1 MKKCLQRSMMI
12 LPVHVRKFVEKSY
25 LRGADAIVLD
35 LEDAVPPPE
44 KHEARKMVKESV
56 QIAGRG
62 GADVLV
68 RVNHDPSLWLDDLDA
83 SIIPGVH
90 GIFLPKVDSAQAVVR
105 VADRIAE
112 LEKAR
117 GMEPGQVK
125 MSLHIESPAGLLALQ
140 TIATA
145 SDRSESMSL
154 GMDDYRLELG
164 VEPSEDAIEI
174 LFPLSMMVT
183 VCKASG
189 ISPLGI
195 LGSVARVRDLDGFE
209 RAAERARHLGCEG
222 AFCVHPDQVAI
233 LNRVFSPSPRDVEH
247 ARRVVAAFEEGS
259 KVGRAAVNLDG
270 GMVDTPIYKRG
281 QLVLQRVE
289 AIAQVERRKAA
300 ALATWQEQSSNQLSR

>member
-1 MKKCLQRSMMI
+1 MKKSLQRSMMI

-35 LEDAVPPPE
+35 LEDSVPPVE
-44 KHEARKMVKESV
+44 KHEARKMLEDSV
-56 QIAGRG
+56 SIAGRG

-68 RVNHDPSLWLDDLDA
+68 RVNSEPTLLFDDLDA
-83 SIIPGVH
+83 SVIPGVH
-90 GIFLPKVDSAQAVVR
+90 GIFLPKVDSAADVER
-105 VADRIAE
+105 VAKRLTE
-112 LEKAR
+112 LEHAR
-117 GMEPGQVK
+117 GLEPGRIRI
-125 MSLHIESPAGLLALQ
+125 SIHIESPAGLLALQ
-140 TIATA
+140 AIAAA

-164 VEPSEDAIEI
+164 VEPSEDAIEL
-174 LFPLSMMVT
+174 LFPLAMVVT
-183 VCKASG
+183 VCKATG

-195 LGSVARVRDLDGFE
+195 LGSVAKVRDLDAFE
-209 RAAERARHLGCEG
+209 RAAERGRHMGCEG
-222 AFCVHPDQVAI
+222 AFCVHPDQVSI

-281 QLVLQRVE
+281 QLVLHRVE
-289 AIAQVERRKAA
+289 AIAEVERRKAA
-300 ALATWQEQSSNQLSR
+300 ALAAWQAKPQN